1 MLGLPGGSAGKEYA
15 CNAGDLGWI
24 PGLTRSPG
32 EGKGYPSQYSSLGNS
47 MGCIVR
53 GAAESQTRPS
63 NFHFTQM
70 VPVVKNPPG
79 NAGDKRCG
87 FNPWVGK
94 IPWRREWQPS
104 PVCWPGVPWTEEPGG
119 IQSMGSQRVRHG

>member
-1 MLGLPGGSAGKEYA
+1 MKKKYYSLVNLMGLPGGSAGKEYA

-79 NAGDKRCG
+79 NAGDMRL
-87 FNPWVGK
+87 
-94 IPWRREWQPS
+94 
-104 PVCWPGVPWTEEPGG
+104 G
-119 IQSMGSQRVRHG
+119 IDP